1 MLFRPMFLA
10 VPALVLLAACE
21 EGMMSSGAG
30 TTLAPLGSNDIN
42 TTATTPDGIADSALN
57 APGNAG
63 ECEQLALII
72 ESADSSE
79 GARQEAVEERARL
92 GC

>member
-21 EGMMSSGAG
+21 EGMMSSGGG
-30 TTLAPLGSNDIN
+30 TTLAPLGTNDIN
-42 TTATTPDGIADSALN
+42 TTATTPEGIAQSAVN
-57 APGNAG
+57 APGDAG
-63 ECEQLALII
+63 QCEQLALVI

-79 GARQEAVEERARL
+79 SARQEALDDRARI

>member
-21 EGMMSSGAG
+21 EGMMSSGGG
-30 TTLAPLGSNDIN
+30 TTLAPLGANDIN
-42 TTATTPDGIADSALN
+42 TTATTPEGIAQSAVN
-57 APGNAG
+57 APGDAG
-63 ECEQLALII
+63 QCEQLALVI

-79 GARQEAVEERARL
+79 SARQEALDDRARI